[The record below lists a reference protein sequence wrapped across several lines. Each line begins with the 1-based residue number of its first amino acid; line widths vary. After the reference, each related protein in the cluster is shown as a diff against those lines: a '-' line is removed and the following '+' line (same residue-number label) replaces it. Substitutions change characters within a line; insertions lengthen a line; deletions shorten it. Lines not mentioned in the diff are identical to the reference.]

1 MPRKE
6 KMAGSQTQKKAAGRR
21 TNTATAGSQTQKKAV
36 VRPMKKKAADS
47 LSKAVQKLQ
56 QVSRAQQRMID
67 EMGKDLAFDLE
78 QRRTLRI
85 EVGEMRKAL
94 RDDREFFNQCIYMN
108 SERIAQLEKAVGSP
122 TQKKEGGWQPD
133 SAEGHKEAGSE

>member
-78 QRRTLRI
+78 QR
-85 EVGEMRKAL
+85 
-94 RDDREFFNQCIYMN
+94 
-108 SERIAQLEKAVGSP
+108 
-122 TQKKEGGWQPD
+122 
-133 SAEGHKEAGSE
+133 